1 MNTFK
6 IYNKVIGLAL
16 VALTFMAC
24 SDTWDDHYDKKGEGT
39 NDATLWQA
47 ISQNGN
53 LSNFAKVVQACGYDK
68 ALNSSQVF
76 TVFAPTN
83 DNFSAQEAEELIA
96 GYNAEKGK
104 VIEDDNTVIK
114 EFIQN
119 HIAMYNHSVSPMR
132 DDSLVMMNGKNMF
145 LTSGS
150 FGGNQILSS
159 NVHYNNGVLFT
170 IQGKAQYFPTVFEYL
185 RKDADLDSIA
195 SFFYNTR
202 FYRKEFV
209 PGRSV
214 AGGLENGKTVY
225 LDSVFVQQNDLWDY
239 LWAYTNEEDSTYWMV
254 VPTNQVW
261 KQLIEEYEPY
271 FNYDNNVPYRDSM
284 AYTLPR
290 MAIVNGTTF
299 SRTVNTDSHLTDS
312 ALSTSA
318 AETYTSR
325 EYSWGNKNLHYYQFG
340 GKSAVNTQKPLSAT
354 GIFTGTDDVVCS
366 NGLVRKTNDWKINK
380 LNTFYQWIIIEAEEG
395 SSVKEVSKQENS
407 TTHDMEPTIK
417 AVTRR
422 VMSDNRFNGKV
433 WSNAFV
439 EFQQQKTTVNHTVT
453 FNIRNVL
460 SNIPYDIYLV
470 TAPALANDSNATE
483 AERIPCKMECAIYYH
498 DQNGETQRTSL
509 KSSFSNN
516 PNIVD
521 YILLSDP
528 EKGFEFPTATYG
540 LTEAEPQ
547 ITLELKTK
555 VSSSE
560 LRTKKFD
567 RTMRIDCIMLV
578 PHGISNVNEERF
590 EIAPHGDGDIF
601 QWLKN

>member
-24 SDTWDDHYDKKGEGT
+24 SDTWDEHYDQKGEGT

-83 DNFSAQEAEELIA
+83 DQFSAQEADELIA

-119 HIAMYNHSVSPMR
+119 HIAMYTHSVAPTSN
-132 DDSLVMMNGKNMF
+132 DSLVLMNGKKTL
-145 LTSGS
+145 LTANS
-150 FGGNQILSS
+150 FGNNQILT
-159 NVHYNNGVLFT
+159 NNQHYNNGVLFT
-170 IQGKAQYFPTVFEYL
+170 IQGKAKYFPTVFEYL

-195 SFFYNTR
+195 SFFYNTH

-209 PGRSV
+209 PERSV

-271 FNYDNNVPYRDSM
+271 FNYDNNVPFRDSM

-290 MAIVNGTTF
+290 LSIVSGATF
-299 SRTVNTDSHLTDS
+299 SRTLNPDTHLTDS

-318 AETYTSR
+318 AERYTYR
-325 EYSWGNKNLHYYQFG
+325 ESYWGHNNLHYYQFG
-340 GKSAVNTQKPLSAT
+340 SKPATNTQKPFLPT
-354 GIFTGTDDVVCS
+354 GIFSDTEDVVCS
-366 NGLVRKTNDWKINK
+366 NGLVKKTNDWKINK

-422 VMSDNRFNGKV
+422 VMNDNRFNGKV

-453 FNIRNVL
+453 FNVRNVL

-498 DQNGETQRTSL
+498 DQNGETQKTSL

-516 PNIVD
+516 PDIVD

-528 EKGFEFPTATYG
+528 EKGFEFPTATFG
-540 LTEAEPQ
+540 LTETDPQ

-578 PHGISNVNEERF
+578 PHGISNVDEERF

-601 QWLKN
+601 QWRKY

>member
-1 MNTFK
+1 MNTYK
-6 IYNKVIGLAL
+6 IYSKVIGLA
-16 VALTFMAC
+16 VAALTLAAC
-24 SDTWDDHYDKKGEGT
+24 ADTWDDHFDKKGEGT

-47 ISQNGN
+47 ITQNGN
-53 LSNFAKVVQACGYDK
+53 LSNFAKVVQGCGFDK

-83 DNFSAQEAEELIA
+83 DQFSSQEADELIA

-104 VIEDDNTVIK
+104 VNDDDNTVFK

-119 HIAMYNHSVSPMR
+119 HIAMYNHSISPTSS
-132 DDSLVMMNGKNMF
+132 DSLVLMNGKKTLLTANTF
-145 LTSGS
+145 GNNTILTS
-150 FGGNQILSS
+150 NQ
-159 NVHYNNGVLFT
+159 HYNNGVLFT

-195 SFFYNTR
+195 SFFYNNH

-209 PGRSV
+209 PERSV

-239 LWAYTNEEDSTYWMV
+239 LWAYTNEEDSTYWQV

-271 FNYDNNVPYRDSM
+271 FNYDKNVPFRDSM

-290 MAIVNGTTF
+290 LAIVNGTTF
-299 SRTVNTDSHLTDS
+299 SRTLNPDTHLTDS

-318 AETYTSR
+318 AERYTYR
-325 EYSWGNKNLHYYQFG
+325 ESYWGNKNLHYYQFG
-340 GKSAVNTQKPLSAT
+340 GKSPQNTQKPFLTT
-354 GIFTGTDDVVCS
+354 GIFTDTEDVVCS
-366 NGLVRKTNDWKINK
+366 NGLVKKTNNWKINP
-380 LNTFYQWIIIEAEEG
+380 LNTFYQWIIVEAEEQ
-395 SSVKEVSKQENS
+395 SNIKEVSKSEN
-407 TTHDMEPTIK
+407 TTTKEMEPTVK

-422 VMSDNRFNGKV
+422 GMNDNRFNNKV
-433 WSNAFV
+433 WSNAYA
-439 EFQQQKTTVNHTVT
+439 EFQQMKTTVNHTVT
-453 FNIRNVL
+453 FNIEDVL

-470 TAPALANDSNATE
+470 TAPALANDSNATA
-483 AERIPCKMECAIYYH
+483 AERIPTKMKCSINFH
-498 DQNGETQRTSL
+498 DQEGKTQTEIL
-509 KSSFSNN
+509 QSSVTNN
-516 PNIVD
+516 PDIVD

-528 EKGFEFPTATYG
+528 EKGFEFPTATFG
-540 LTEAEPQ
+540 LVEAEPQ
-547 ITLELKTK
+547 ITLTVETK
-555 VSSSE
+555 VSATE
-560 LRTKKFD
+560 LRKKTYD

-590 EIAPHGDGDIF
+590 EIEPHGDGDVY

>member
-1 MNTFK
+1 M
-6 IYNKVIGLAL
+6 
-16 VALTFMAC
+16 
-24 SDTWDDHYDKKGEGT
+24 D
-39 NDATLWQA
+39 
-47 ISQNGN
+47 
-53 LSNFAKVVQACGYDK
+53 
-68 ALNSSQVF
+68 
-76 TVFAPTN
+76 
-83 DNFSAQEAEELIA
+83 
-96 GYNAEKGK
+96 
-104 VIEDDNTVIK
+104 DDNTVIK

-261 KQLIEEYEPY
+261 KELIEEYESY

-354 GIFTGTDDVVCS
+354 GIFTDTEDVVCS
-366 NGLVRKTNDWKINK
+366 NGLVKKAYDWKINK

-470 TAPALANDSNATE
+470 TASALANDSNATE

-516 PNIVD
+516 PDIVD

-528 EKGFEFPTATYG
+528 EKGFSFPTATYG

-578 PHGISNVNEERF
+578 PHGISNVDEERF
-590 EIAPHGDGDIF
+590 EIAPHGDGDIY
-601 QWLKN
+601 QWRKY

>member
-1 MNTFK
+1 MITYK
-6 IYNKVIGLAL
+6 IYSKVIGLA
-16 VALTFMAC
+16 VAALTLAAC

-47 ISQNGN
+47 ITQNGN

-104 VIEDDNTVIK
+104 VMDDDNTVIK

-261 KQLIEEYEPY
+261 KELIEEYESY

-290 MAIVNGTTF
+290 MAIVDGTTF

-325 EYSWGNKNLHYYQFG
+325 EYMWGNKNLHYYQFG

-354 GIFTGTDDVVCS
+354 GIFTDTEDVVCS
-366 NGLVRKTNDWKINK
+366 NGLVKKAYDWKINK

-439 EFQQQKTTVNHTVT
+439 EFQQQKATVNHSIT

-460 SNIPYDIYLV
+460 SNIGYDIYLV

-483 AERIPCKMECAIYYH
+483 SERIPVKMECSIYYH
-498 DQNGETQRTSL
+498 NQKGETEKKSL
-509 KSSFSNN
+509 QSSFSNN
-516 PNIVD
+516 PDIVD
-521 YILLSDP
+521 YILLA
-528 EKGFEFPTATYG
+528 ENFEFPTATWG
-540 LTEAEPQ
+540 LTETEPQ

-555 VSSSE
+555 VSSAE
-560 LRTKKFD
+560 LRQKKFD

-578 PHGISNVNEERF
+578 PHGISNVNDERF
-590 EIAPHGDGDIF
+590 EIAPHGDGDTF
-601 QWLKN
+601 QWLKY

>member
-1 MNTFK
+1 M
-6 IYNKVIGLAL
+6 
-16 VALTFMAC
+16 
-24 SDTWDDHYDKKGEGT
+24 

-47 ISQNGN
+47 ISQNSN

-68 ALNSSQVF
+68 SLNSSQIF

-83 DNFSAQEAEELIA
+83 DQFSAQEADELIA

-119 HIAMYNHSVSPMR
+119 HIAMYNHSVAPTSN
-132 DDSLVMMNGKNMF
+132 DSLVLMNGKNMI
-145 LTSGS
+145 LTAST
-150 FGGNQILSS
+150 FGKNQILTS
-159 NVHYNNGVLFT
+159 NQHYNNGVLFT

-195 SFFYNTR
+195 SFFYNSR

-209 PGRSV
+209 PERSV

-225 LDSVFVQQNDLWDY
+225 LDSVFVQQNDLWDM
-239 LWAYTNEEDSTYWMV
+239 LWAYTNHEDSTYWQV

-261 KQLIEEYEPY
+261 KELIEEYEPY
-271 FNYDNNVPYRDSM
+271 FNYDNNTPFRDSM

-290 MAIVNGTTF
+290 LAIVNGTTF
-299 SRTVNTDSHLTDS
+299 SRTLNPDTHLTDS

-318 AETYTSR
+318 AERYTYR
-325 EYSWGNKNLHYYQFG
+325 ESYWGNKNLHYYQFG
-340 GKSAVNTQKPLSAT
+340 SKPATNTQKPWSAT
-354 GIFTGTDDVVCS
+354 GVFSDTDDVICS
-366 NGLVRKTNDWKINK
+366 NGLVKKANDWKINK
-380 LNTFYQWIIIEAEEG
+380 LNTFYQWMIIEAEEG
-395 SSVKEVSKQENS
+395 SSIKEVSKAENS
-407 TTHDMEPTIK
+407 TTHDLEPTIK

-422 VMSDNRFNGKV
+422 VMNDNRFNGKV

-439 EFQQQKTTVNHTVT
+439 EFQQMKTTVNHTIT
-453 FNIRNVL
+453 FNIHDVL

-483 AERIPCKMECAIYYH
+483 AERIPVKMKCTINYH
-498 DQNGETQRTSL
+498 DQKGETQTETL
-509 KSSFSNN
+509 KSSVSNN
-516 PNIVD
+516 PDVVD

-528 EKGFEFPTATYG
+528 EKGFTFPTATWG

-547 ITLELKTK
+547 ITLT
-555 VSSSE
+555 VATSVTSSE
-560 LRTKKFD
+560 LSRKKFS

-578 PHGISNVNEERF
+578 PHGISNVNDERF
-590 EIAPHGDGDIF
+590 EIAPHGDGDTF
-601 QWLKN
+601 QWLKY

>member
-1 MNTFK
+1 MITYK
-6 IYNKVIGLAL
+6 IYSKVIGLA
-16 VALTFMAC
+16 VAALTLAAC

-47 ISQNGN
+47 ITQNGN

-104 VIEDDNTVIK
+104 VMDDDNTVIK

-271 FNYDNNVPYRDSM
+271 FNYDKNVSFRDSM

-354 GIFTGTDDVVCS
+354 GIFTDTEDVVCS
-366 NGLVRKTNDWKINK
+366 NGLVKKAYDWKINK

-578 PHGISNVNEERF
+578 PHGISNVDEERF
-590 EIAPHGDGDIF
+590 EIAPHGDGDIY
-601 QWLKN
+601 QWRKY

>member
-1 MNTFK
+1 MTTK
-6 IYNKVIGLAL
+6 HLYNKVIGLAL

-24 SDTWDDHYDKKGEGT
+24 SDTWDDHYDKKSEGT
-39 NDATLWQA
+39 IDATLWQA
-47 ISQNGN
+47 ITQDGN

-83 DNFSAQEAEELIA
+83 DQFSAQEAEVLIA

-104 VIEDDNTVIK
+104 VNDDDNTVIK

-119 HIAMYNHSVSPMR
+119 HIAMYTHSVAPTSN
-132 DDSLVMMNGKNMF
+132 DSLVLMNGKKTL
-145 LTSGS
+145 LTASS
-150 FGGNQILSS
+150 FGNNQILT
-159 NVHYNNGVLFT
+159 NNQHYNNGVLFT

-195 SFFYNTR
+195 SFFYNDH
-202 FYRKEFV
+202 FYRMEFV
-209 PGRSV
+209 PERSV

-239 LWAYTNEEDSTYWMV
+239 LWAYTNEEDSTYWQV

-271 FNYDNNVPYRDSM
+271 FNYDKNVPFRDSM

-290 MAIVNGTTF
+290 LAIVNGTTF
-299 SRTVNTDSHLTDS
+299 SRTLNPDTHLTDS

-318 AETYTSR
+318 AERYTYR
-325 EYSWGNKNLHYYQFG
+325 ESYWGHNNLHYYQFG
-340 GKSAVNTQKPLSAT
+340 SKPATNTQKPYSPT
-354 GIFTGTDDVVCS
+354 GIFSDTEDIVCS
-366 NGLVRKTNDWKINK
+366 NGLVKKTNNWKINK
-380 LNTFYQWIIIEAEEG
+380 LNTFYQWIIVEAEEG
-395 SSVKEVSKQENS
+395 NSVKEVSKQENS
-407 TTHDMEPTIK
+407 TTHDLEPTIK
-417 AVTRR
+417 GLVRR
-422 VMSDNRFNGKV
+422 VMSDNDFSGKV
-433 WSNAFV
+433 WSNAYM

-453 FNIRNVL
+453 FNIRHVL

-470 TAPALANDSNATE
+470 TAPAYAFNEDATE
-483 AERIPCKMECAIYYH
+483 AERIPCKMKCSINFHNQE
-498 DQNGETQRTSL
+498 GETQTEVL
-509 KSSFSNN
+509 QSSISNN
-516 PNIVD
+516 PDIVD
-521 YILLSDP
+521 YLLLSDP
-528 EKGFEFPTATYG
+528 EKGFTFPTATFG
-540 LTEAEPQ
+540 LTESEPQ
-547 ITLELKTK
+547 ITLTVETK

-560 LRTKKFD
+560 LRQKKFD

-590 EIAPHGDGDIF
+590 EIAPHGDGDVF
-601 QWLKN
+601 QWLKY